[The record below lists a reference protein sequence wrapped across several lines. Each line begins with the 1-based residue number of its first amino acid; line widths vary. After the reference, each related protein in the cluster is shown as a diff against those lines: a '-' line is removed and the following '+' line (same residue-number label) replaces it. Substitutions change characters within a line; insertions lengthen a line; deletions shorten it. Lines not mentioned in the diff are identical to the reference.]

1 MSYDFLN
8 EDEIEFVPEPES
20 VPSPEESGIDARS
33 RLALQML
40 KQVRHSLTHV
50 IQLLEDGDTA
60 RATRQMVNF
69 IVDKKSLEQTVE
81 RETGSRVIEG
91 VFDGIGMVS
100 AEGTRFAVPENYA
113 SKSRLVEGD
122 MMKLIVRPD
131 GSHVYK
137 QIGPVERKRIVGILG
152 MDTSTGTPTVLS
164 GVDVYNVLAA
174 SVSYF
179 KGVHGDEVVV
189 LVPGN
194 GKSAW
199 AALERIIAK

>member
-69 IVDKKSLEQTVE
+69 IVDKKS
-81 RETGSRVIEG
+81 
-91 VFDGIGMVS
+91 
-100 AEGTRFAVPENYA
+100 
-113 SKSRLVEGD
+113 
-122 MMKLIVRPD
+122 
-131 GSHVYK
+131 
-137 QIGPVERKRIVGILG
+137 
-152 MDTSTGTPTVLS
+152 
-164 GVDVYNVLAA
+164 
-174 SVSYF
+174 
-179 KGVHGDEVVV
+179 
-189 LVPGN
+189 
-194 GKSAW
+194 
-199 AALERIIAK
+199 

>member
-1 MSYDFLN
+1 MSYEI
-8 EDEIEFVPEPES
+8 EDQEEIEFSADAQTES
-20 VPSPEESGIDARS
+20 PAPVSADRS
-33 RLALQML
+33 QLALQML

-50 IQLLEDGDTA
+50 IQLLEDGDTS

-69 IVDKKSLEQTVE
+69 IVDKKHLEQTVE
-81 RETGSRVIEG
+81 RETGSRIIEG
-91 VFDGIGMVS
+91 VFDGVGMVS
-100 AEGTRFAVPENYA
+100 AEGTRYSVPENYA

-131 GSHVYK
+131 GSHVFK

-152 MDTSTGTPTVLS
+152 TDSTTGSPIVMS
-164 GVDVYNVLAA
+164 DEGVHNILTA
-174 SVSYF
+174 SISYF
-179 KGVHGDEVVV
+179 KGVQGDEVVI
-189 LVPGN
+189 LIPGN